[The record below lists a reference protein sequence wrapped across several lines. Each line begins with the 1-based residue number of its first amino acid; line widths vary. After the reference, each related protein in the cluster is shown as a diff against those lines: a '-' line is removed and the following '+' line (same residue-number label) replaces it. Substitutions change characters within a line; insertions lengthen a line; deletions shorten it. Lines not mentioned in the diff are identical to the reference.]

1 MPVRATPL
9 HLFDSFDATIA
20 LRSDLRSSPDARRV
34 GFGECRVHDPC
45 HVPTPRCST
54 APAVRGRKAPTGDGR
69 DGPPKRQGSGHLL
82 TRTPQRNARSETPQ
96 RTGTPAGRLAWAT
109 LPRACMS
116 ARCAW
121 LHSERPTRC
130 RRRASA
136 SSTRSCCAPATPRG
150 PSRSWR
156 SRRPGPPGEF
166 HKRAGSGVYERSP
179 EGEPMSSS
187 KLSLADPAAQQHPLA
202 GATMNGADMIM
213 QVLADEGVDT
223 IFGYSGGAILPTY
236 DAVFRYNA
244 SHPETNSRLIVPAT
258 EQGAGFM
265 ASGYARSS
273 GRVGVSLV
281 TSGPG
286 ATNSVTPVRDCQA
299 DSVPVV
305 FITGQ
310 VPRAAMGTDAFQE
323 APVFNIMA
331 ACAKNVFLVTEEAK
345 VEITMRTAFDIARS
359 GRPGPVVVDIPRD
372 VQLAKAV
379 FQGAGL
385 LPLHGYRQRLEGLR
399 QATIS
404 PHDAEAFFKLLA
416 AAERP
421 LMYVGGGVNNSNA
434 APELRAF
441 AERFGIPVV
450 TTLMGIGAMDTT
462 CELAL
467 HMLGMHGTAYANY
480 AVEDCD
486 FLFAVGSRFDD
497 RVAGK
502 VKEFAPGAMIAH
514 LDVDASE
521 IGKVKNVDWAHV
533 SDAKVGLKQLL
544 KAGAGFKKS
553 YARCRAHVQELRRHH
568 PLDYNRE
575 STAIQPEYLLEQL
588 NQITRGQAIVT
599 TGVGQHQMWA
609 AQYLDFVNA
618 RTFLTSGSMGTMG
631 FGLPAAIGAQLAN
644 PGRLVI
650 DVDGDGSI
658 RMNLGELE
666 TLTTYDIP
674 VKVLLLNNLGDGM
687 VRQWQH
693 LFYSNR
699 YSGSDKTL
707 HKKDFVK
714 AVEADG
720 FQFARRVTEIA
731 EVAKNLE
738 EFVRFPGPAF
748 LEVMIDQTAH
758 VYPMVA
764 PGMGYKDMI
773 TGKWIKSREQKPPS
787 DEEPSG
793 DRKSVV

>member
-1 MPVRATPL
+1 
-9 HLFDSFDATIA
+9 
-20 LRSDLRSSPDARRV
+20 
-34 GFGECRVHDPC
+34 
-45 HVPTPRCST
+45 
-54 APAVRGRKAPTGDGR
+54 
-69 DGPPKRQGSGHLL
+69 
-82 TRTPQRNARSETPQ
+82 
-96 RTGTPAGRLAWAT
+96 
-109 LPRACMS
+109 
-116 ARCAW
+116 
-121 LHSERPTRC
+121 
-130 RRRASA
+130 
-136 SSTRSCCAPATPRG
+136 
-150 PSRSWR
+150 
-156 SRRPGPPGEF
+156 
-166 HKRAGSGVYERSP
+166 
-179 EGEPMSSS
+179 MSSS
-187 KLSLADPAAQQHPLA
+187 KLSLADSAAKKHPLA
-202 GATMNGADMIM
+202 GATMNGADMIV

-223 IFGYSGGAILPTY
+223 VFGYSGGAILPTY
-236 DAVFRYNA
+236 DAVFRYNE
-244 SHPETNSRLIVPAT
+244 SHPEKNIRLIVPAT

-331 ACAKNVFLVTEEAK
+331 ACAKNVFLVTDEAK

-385 LPLHGYRQRLEGLR
+385 LPLHGYRQRLEELR

-404 PHDAEAFFKLLA
+404 PHDAEAFYKLLA

-421 LMYVGGGVNNSNA
+421 LLYVGGGVNNSDA

-502 VKEFAPGAMIAH
+502 VKEFAPGAKIAH
-514 LDVDASE
+514 LDIDASE

-533 SDAKVGLKQLL
+533 SDAKVGLQQLL

-553 YARCRAHVQELRRHH
+553 FARWRAHVQELRRGH
-568 PLDYNRE
+568 P
-575 STAIQPEYLLEQL
+575 
-588 NQITRGQAIVT
+588 IVT

-609 AQYLDFVNA
+609 AQYLDFVA
-618 RTFLTSGSMGTMG
+618 PRTFLTSGSMGTMG

-644 PGRLVI
+644 PGKLVI

-687 VRQWQH
+687 VRQWQA
-693 LFYSNR
+693 LFYSQR

-720 FQFARRVTEIA
+720 FQFAQRVAEIDDVRPRL
-731 EVAKNLE
+731 ESFVA
-738 EFVRFPGPAF
+738 FPGPAF
-748 LEVMIDQTAH
+748 LEVMIDQNAH

-773 TGKWIKSREQKPPS
+773 TGTWIKSREQKPPS
-787 DEEPSG
+787 GEEPSG
-793 DRKSVV
+793 YF